1 MRSFRRP
8 ARMSSA
14 DPLTRGEKRK
24 LTRLR
29 SDLLKWA
36 GENGRDFPWRSAGAS
51 TYERIVVEVL
61 LQRTTASAVAN
72 FYPAFVGRFPGWETL
87 AAASPGDLELF
98 LKPLGL
104 WRRRAASLL
113 GLARYA
119 VSVSGE
125 FPRGA
130 ASHAQIPAVGQYV
143 SNAISMFQHGAQSP
157 LLDVNMARV
166 IERFVRPRRLADIRY
181 DPWLQAAAH
190 WLVRGEHPARINW
203 AVLDFAAIV
212 CKARTPLCPSC
223 PVNSRCRY
231 FRTRGPREKTRKSG

>member
-1 MRSFRRP
+1 
-8 ARMSSA
+8 MSLA

-24 LTRLR
+24 LTRLQA
-29 SDLLKWA
+29 DLLKWA
-36 GENGRDFPWRSAGAS
+36 EQGGRDFPWRFAGAS

-72 FYPAFVGRFPGWETL
+72 FYPAFMDRFPSWDVL
-87 AAASPGDLELF
+87 AAALPEDLEQF

-119 VSVSGE
+119 SSVSGE

-130 ASHAQIPAVGQYV
+130 ANHAEIPAVGQYV
-143 SNAISMFQHGAQSP
+143 SNAISMFQHGEPAP

-181 DPWLQAAAH
+181 DPWLQAAAY
-190 WLVRGEHPARINW
+190 WLVRGESPERVNW
-203 AVLDFAAIV
+203 ALLDFAALI
-212 CKARTPLCPSC
+212 CKARTPLCHAC

-231 FRTRGPREKTRKSG
+231 FRDCRR